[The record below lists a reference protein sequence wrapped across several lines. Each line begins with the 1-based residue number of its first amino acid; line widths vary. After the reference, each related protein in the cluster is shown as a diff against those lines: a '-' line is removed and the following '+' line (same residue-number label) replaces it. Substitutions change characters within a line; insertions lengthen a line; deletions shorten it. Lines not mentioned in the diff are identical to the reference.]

1 MERRGAD
8 PSCGSHHYESSRL
21 AGHLRNDTALLWLQH
36 ALDPKQKALHETEG
50 RWWVPDAD
58 ISGRVISVARAEDI
72 IDRLR
77 TFPVEE
83 AKRKL
88 ELMSHLRTHFSFD
101 TVLTEPPNAV
111 NVLMSGICKRAPL
124 EPLTA

>member
-1 MERRGAD
+1 M
-8 PSCGSHHYESSRL
+8 
-21 AGHLRNDTALLWLQH
+21 
-36 ALDPKQKALHETEG
+36 
-50 RWWVPDAD
+50 PDAD
-58 ISGRVISVARAEDI
+58 ISGRVISVAKAEDI

-88 ELMSHLRTHFSFD
+88 ELMSRLRTYFSFD

-124 EPLTA
+124 EPQTA